1 MQRAL
6 VFCISMLAISGS
18 AAADDAAPL
27 TAAVVGTKTAPSKA
41 PAAARAAS
49 RPTGVSATT
58 QLTSAATTV
67 RNAKHSEAQ
76 AEASPAPESD
86 TPSAKPQGDV
96 HMSGMSVLG
105 NDDSPKSLALVPW
118 KTSQLGD
125 APSLSKLLDDSTQ
138 PVDKDV
144 FMRELAYYE
153 IKTDSK

>member
-6 VFCISMLAISGS
+6 IFCISMLAISGS

-27 TAAVVGTKTAPSKA
+27 TAAVVGVKTPPKA
-41 PAAARAAS
+41 AK
-49 RPTGVSATT
+49 PTGRS
-58 QLTSAATTV
+58 
-67 RNAKHSEAQ
+67 AKHSEAQ
-76 AEASPAPESD
+76 AEASPASD
-86 TPSAKPQGDV
+86 SETPAAKPQGDV
-96 HMSGMSVLG
+96 QMSGMSVLG

-125 APSLSKLLDDSTQ
+125 APSLSKLLDYSTQ